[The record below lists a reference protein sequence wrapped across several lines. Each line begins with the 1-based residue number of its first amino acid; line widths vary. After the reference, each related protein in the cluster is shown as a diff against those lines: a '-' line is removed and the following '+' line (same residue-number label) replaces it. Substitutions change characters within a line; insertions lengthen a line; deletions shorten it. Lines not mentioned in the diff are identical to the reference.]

1 MFKMFKSFLVEV
13 ILGVEVIHNHLNLFT
28 HICVNKL
35 TPSHIPMVIIFI
47 HLYFVIIFEILFYI
61 YYIMPYEKTLI
72 YNLFDITDYTKTIQN
87 YSLIEEHIENQ
98 LRCDSSQKRIDKYNH
113 TLWLKCMWFIG
124 ILSVILVAV
133 FVRDVWRTWKLYLVL
148 TGGGSGTITKHN
160 SRTQL
165 VENECVDQS
174 SPKAIN
180 KSSPK
185 NISFDHGFS
194 PRHKKNDD
202 IVNPD
207 IVIVTD
213 TFVIYYW
220 KNSKFVKNMGKTIRF
235 IILVGIFEY
244 AFSHL
249 L

>member
-1 MFKMFKSFLVEV
+1 
-13 ILGVEVIHNHLNLFT
+13 
-28 HICVNKL
+28 
-35 TPSHIPMVIIFI
+35 
-47 HLYFVIIFEILFYI
+47 
-61 YYIMPYEKTLI
+61 MPYEKTLI
-72 YNLFDITDYTKTIQN
+72 YDLFDITKYTKNIQN
-87 YSLIEEHIENQ
+87 YSLIEELIEHQ
-98 LRCDSSQKRIDKYNH
+98 LQCDAGQKRIDKYNH

-124 ILSVILVAV
+124 ILTAILVAL
-133 FVRDVWRTWKLYLVL
+133 FVRDGWRTWKLYLVL
-148 TGGGSGTITKHN
+148 SGGCGTITKHN

-165 VENECVDQS
+165 VENEYVEQN
-174 SPKAIN
+174 SPKAVN

-185 NISFDHGFS
+185 NIAFDQGFT

-202 IVNPD
+202 VVNPD

-244 AFSHL
+244 AFFTLIVNKYKIVNTKTL
-249 L
+249 LCKMVGTSS